1 MVIWII
7 GLSGAG
13 KSTLALEV
21 ANRARHSISNVVL
34 LDGDMVREVWGSDL
48 GHDLKDR
55 KKNAERLCRL
65 CKLLDSQ
72 GIHVVCAVLSLFEES
87 REWNREHLSD
97 YFEVYI
103 KASLKD
109 LKDLTLCCPTW
120 LSAITV
126 TAKNCSLMRP
136 TLPKSSLSHK
146 RKKNCVSLIATTTT
160 SNTGQGAGPTF
171 RLTNP

>member
-109 LKDLTLCCPTW
+109 LKDRDPKGLYAKA
-120 LSAITV
+120 LSGEIE
-126 TAKNCSLMRP
+126 
-136 TLPKSSLSHK
+136 LPGVNLPFADPLLPDLVIGNYGDRQELLSHAA
-146 RKKNCVSLIATTTT
+146 NIA
-160 SNTGQGAGPTF
+160 QKLVEP
-171 RLTNP
+171 